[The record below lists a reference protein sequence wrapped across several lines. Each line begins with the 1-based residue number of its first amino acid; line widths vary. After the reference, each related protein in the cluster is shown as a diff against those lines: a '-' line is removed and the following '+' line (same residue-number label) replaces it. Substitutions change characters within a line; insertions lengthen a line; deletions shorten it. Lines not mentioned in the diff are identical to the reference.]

1 MKALAQHRSLRQR
14 LSWWLA
20 LQSFAGLGVV
30 CLMVYLVTEFNFR
43 DRQEETLA
51 QKEAVIRHLL
61 QDGKGHGDSE
71 DLAHKLDDFVVGHG
85 DLSLEVAQADG
96 IVIYAHAR
104 NQSAKTVWRQR
115 QFEVAQTADQTPSE
129 KLRVQLSLDIR
140 TDHQLLHRLAL
151 TLLVAAIGG
160 AIVVSLGGFSL
171 VNLGLAPVR
180 RLASQTRAVSADNL
194 HQRLDSAEQ
203 PLELVP
209 LIDQFNALLAR
220 IEKAYLQMEGFNAD
234 VAHELCTP
242 LATLIANN
250 ELALLRPEQADMR
263 EVLASNLEE
272 LHRLTGIVNDM
283 LFLSQADRGVG
294 ARRAPVAS
302 LASMAAD
309 VLDYHEAALSEAGLT
324 AKVVGDA
331 HGAFDVPLLRRA
343 LSNLL
348 GNATRY
354 ASSGSIVQI
363 NLRTTDEGR
372 VLISVTNYGST
383 IDPEILPQLF
393 DRFFRADPARSHGQS
408 NHGLGLAIVGGIARM
423 HQGKPFASSENGV
436 TSVGIEI
443 RPS

>member
-51 QKEAVIRHLL
+51 QKETVIRHLL

-443 RPS
+443 RPN

>member
-1 MKALAQHRSLRQR
+1 MTTLSRHRSLRQR

-20 LQSFAGLGVV
+20 LQSFAGLGLV
-30 CLMVYLVTEFNFR
+30 CLAVYLVTEFSFR

-51 QKEAVIRHLL
+51 QKENVIRHLL
-61 QDGKGHGDSE
+61 LDGKEHGDSE
-71 DLAHKLDDFVVGHG
+71 GLAHKLDDFLVGHG

-96 IVIYAHAR
+96 FVLYVRTR
-104 NQSAKTVWRQR
+104 NETAKTVWRQR
-115 QFEVAQTADQTPSE
+115 QFEVPQTTGQTPS
-129 KLRVQLSLDIR
+129 KGLSVKLSLDIQ
-140 TDHQLLHRLAL
+140 TDNQLLHRLAV

-160 AIVVSLGGFSL
+160 SIVVSLGGFSL

-180 RLASQTRAVSADNL
+180 RLASQTCAVSADNL

-209 LIDQFNALLAR
+209 LIDQFNALLTR
-220 IEKAYLQMEGFNAD
+220 IEKAYSQMEGFNAD

-250 ELALLRPEQADMR
+250 ELALRRPEQADMR

-309 VLDYHEAALSEAGLT
+309 VLDYHEAALAEAGLT

-331 HGAFDVPLLRRA
+331 HGSFDVPLLRRA

-354 ASSGSIVQI
+354 ASTGSIVQI
-363 NLRTTDEGR
+363 NLRAVDQDR
-372 VLISVTNYGST
+372 ALISVTNYGDT

-408 NHGLGLAIVGGIARM
+408 NHGLGLAIVGAIARM
-423 HQGKPFASSENGV
+423 HQGKPVARSENGV

-443 RPS
+443 RAH

>member
-443 RPS
+443 RPN

>member
-1 MKALAQHRSLRQR
+1 MKALIQHRSLRQR

-20 LQSFAGLGVV
+20 LQSFAGLGLV
-30 CLMVYLVTEFNFR
+30 CLAVYLVTEFNFR
-43 DRQEETLA
+43 DRQEDTLA
-51 QKEAVIRHLL
+51 QKENVIRHLL
-61 QDGKGHGDSE
+61 ADGKEHRNSE
-71 DLAHKLDDFVVGHG
+71 DLAHKLDDFLVGHG
-85 DLSLEVAQADG
+85 DLSLEVTQADG
-96 IVIYAHAR
+96 VVLYAHTR
-104 NQSAKTVWRQR
+104 NQNEKTVWRR
-115 QFEVAQTADQTPSE
+115 REFDLAPVANQAS
-129 KLRVQLSLDIR
+129 KVLHVQLSLDIQ
-140 TDHQLLHRLAL
+140 TDNQLLHRLAV

-180 RLASQTRAVSADNL
+180 RLVGQTRALSADNL
-194 HQRLDSAEQ
+194 HHRLDGGEQ

-220 IEKAYLQMEGFNAD
+220 IEKAYSQMEGFNAD

-250 ELALLRPEQADMR
+250 ELALRRPEQADMR

-309 VLDYHEAALSEAGLT
+309 VLDYHEAALAEAGLT

-354 ASSGSIVQI
+354 AKNGSIVQI
-363 NLRTTDEGR
+363 TFKPADEDR
-372 VLISVTNYGST
+372 VLISVANCGDT
-383 IDPEILPQLF
+383 IDPEILPYLF
-393 DRFFRADPARSHGQS
+393 DRFFRGDPARSHGQS
-408 NHGLGLAIVGGIARM
+408 NHGLGLAIVGAIARM
-423 HQGKPFASSENGV
+423 HQGEPVAWSENGV
-436 TSVGIEI
+436 TIVGVEI
-443 RPS
+443 RAL

>member
-1 MKALAQHRSLRQR
+1 M
-14 LSWWLA
+14 
-20 LQSFAGLGVV
+20 
-30 CLMVYLVTEFNFR
+30 TEFNFR

-220 IEKAYLQMEGFNAD
+220 IEKAYSQMEGFNAD

-250 ELALLRPEQADMR
+250 ELALLRPEQADIR

-354 ASSGSIVQI
+354 ASSGSVVQI
-363 NLRTTDEGR
+363 NLRTTDEGC

-423 HQGKPFASSENGV
+423 HQGRPFASSENGV
-436 TSVGIEI
+436 TNVGIEI
-443 RPS
+443 RPN